1 MHSRLSPHSAQY
13 ILSHHK
19 RGTTIIAHSTFEGIF
34 SPTIREA
41 PHSTQHILS
50 YHKRGTTIIV
60 HSMFSLMVPG
70 RRVLVGVLR
79 LEELDELAQ
88 LDNAVAVQLV
98 AHHGTPLLLQSLRE

>member
-1 MHSRLSPHSAQY
+1 
-13 ILSHHK
+13 
-19 RGTTIIAHSTFEGIF
+19 
-34 SPTIREA
+34 
-41 PHSTQHILS
+41 
-50 YHKRGTTIIV
+50 
-60 HSMFSLMVPG
+60 MFSLMVPG